1 MFKLKKIIQYYS
13 GDLKSGLGW
22 IPNGQKKVDL
32 QIVRISD
39 GIWNPESQ
47 PVEFQTNG
55 RHYIKNHLKSGQKC
69 PDFDLSGF
77 QMVGT
82 IAIALPSK
90 NQTIWNP
97 IFKKFGFQMFP
108 VFKWL
113 DFCSPLYK
121 TCQSL

>member
-47 PVEFQTNG
+47 PVEFQTNS
-55 RHYIKNHLKSGQKC
+55 RIMLKTIWNLEDNIQIQMVWFSNWKLDHLKSDLQKVRI
-69 PDFDLSGF
+69 SN
-77 QMVGT
+77 V
-82 IAIALPSK
+82 S
-90 NQTIWNP
+90 
-97 IFKKFGFQMFP
+97 
-108 VFKWL
+108 VF
-113 DFCSPLYK
+113 
-121 TCQSL
+121 